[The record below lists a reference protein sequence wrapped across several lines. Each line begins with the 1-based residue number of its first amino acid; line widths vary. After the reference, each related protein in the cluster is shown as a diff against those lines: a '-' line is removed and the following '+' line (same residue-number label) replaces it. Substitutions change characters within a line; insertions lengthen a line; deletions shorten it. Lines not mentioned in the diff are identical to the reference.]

1 MKGLVLAAGRGKR
14 LNNITQGENKCLLK
28 VNGKPIIQYTME
40 HLCNLKEITEC
51 IVVVGYKAEE
61 VMNCLG
67 NEMNGIKIIYC
78 KQEEQKGLIHA
89 MESAINALSGDDFML
104 VLGDEFIINNNYQDT
119 IHTFYSSNCSCMIG
133 VIKVDDINLVK
144 KTYTFRFNDEQEMI
158 DFIEKP
164 EEPFN
169 NYMGTG
175 NVLFKGNVIYQLE
188 NVPVNPIRGEKEL
201 VGLFNLL
208 LQSSNKISSFVVGDQ
223 YFNLNTCQDIELLNA
238 AVVNNEECNEF
249 IYA

>member
-14 LNNITQGENKCLLK
+14 LNNITQGENKCLIK

-51 IVVVGYKAEE
+51 IVVVGYKAED
-61 VMNCLG
+61 VMKCIG
-67 NEMNGIKIIYC
+67 NEMNGIKITYC

-104 VLGDEFIINNNYQDT
+104 VLGDEFIINNNYQEA
-119 IHTFYSSNCSCMIG
+119 IHTFNSSNCSCMIG
-133 VIKVDDINLVK
+133 IIKVDDINMVK
-144 KTYTFRFNDEQEMI
+144 KTYTFRFNDEEDMI
-158 DFIEKP
+158 DFVEKP

-175 NVLFKGNVIYQLE
+175 NVIFKGNVSHLLE

-208 LQSSNKISSFVVGDQ
+208 LKSTYKISSFVVGEK
-223 YFNLNTCQDIELLNA
+223 YFNLNTCQDIDLLND
-238 AVVNNEECNEF
+238 AVGKYEESNEL